1 MRFLGLQ
8 GSDESLVLPVS
19 WGEAVGDAAVG
30 LKQACSE
37 FSKEMLTILLINEP
51 IS

>member
-1 MRFLGLQ
+1 MWFLGLQ
-8 GSDESLVLPVS
+8 GSEESLVLPVS

-37 FSKEMLTILLINEP
+37 LSKEMLAFLIINEP